1 MYSIWIS
8 YDDYRNWQ
16 VYAGWFVS
24 SYEFFDEYVMS
35 LYPEVREIRI
45 RYVDDSISREFVFES
60 IDYYAWF
67 LLKVT

>member
-45 RYVDDSISREFVFES
+45 RYVDDSISRS
-60 IDYYAWF
+60 LYLN
-67 LLKVT
+67 LLIIMHGFY